1 MKKFKLS
8 IIILLSIIL
17 FQTGNLIAQNQ
28 DSGLTL
34 KQAEIIIDSIENKL
48 RANYI
53 FPEIAEKMV
62 SQLKNNFK
70 KGLYKSIVDPMKF
83 AYKLTQDL
91 QLISNDIHL
100 RVIYAPEMIAQE
112 KEVITVADSI
122 KFLNEQIGRMKR
134 DNFGFKE
141 VKILEGNI
149 GYLNLKGFFET
160 QYAGE
165 TAVAAM
171 NFLSNTD
178 AIIIDL
184 RQNGGGTPGMVQLI
198 TSYFYGMKDVVHL
211 NNIYWRPTDTYK
223 QTWTLPHVSGKRN
236 PNAHIYILTSSSTFS
251 AAEEFS
257 YNLKHLK
264 RATLIGETTGGGAHA
279 GGTEILTDR
288 FAIWIPSGN
297 AINPIT
303 NTNWEGTGVVPHIK
317 VKADQALAVARITAL
332 DSLLKKTQNAQM
344 KHYYKWHLE
353 TQKMLLNPIKIELA
367 NLKSY
372 TGRYNER
379 VVTFEN
385 EKLYYQ
391 RGTRKKHKLT
401 PLNENEFILEGL
413 PDFRI
418 RFILENNTVIALEG
432 LYEEG
437 RTDRDL
443 KTESNK

>member
-1 MKKFKLS
+1 MKKFKSS
-8 IIILLSIIL
+8 IIILFSIIL
-17 FQTGNLIAQNQ
+17 YSTGNLAAQNH
-28 DSGLTL
+28 DTGLTL
-34 KQAEIIIDSIENKL
+34 KQAQIVIDSIGNKL
-48 RANYI
+48 KANYI

-62 SQLKNNFK
+62 SQLESNLK
-70 KGLYKSIVDPMKF
+70 KGLYKSIDNPMEF
-83 AYKLTQDL
+83 ANKLTKDL
-91 QLISNDIHL
+91 QFISHDIHL
-100 RVIYAPEMIAQE
+100 RIIFAPEMIAEE
-112 KEVITVADSI
+112 KKVVTVTDSI
-122 KFLNEQIGRMKR
+122 KFLNEQIDRMKR

-141 VKILEGNI
+141 MKILEGNI
-149 GYLNLKGFFET
+149 GYLNLKGFYKT

-184 RQNGGGTPGMVQLI
+184 RQNGGGTPGVVQLI
-198 TSYFYGMKDVVHL
+198 TSYLYGTEEVVHL
-211 NNIYWRPTDTYK
+211 NNIYWRPTDTYT

-236 PNAHIYILTSSSTFS
+236 PKTDIYILTSSRTFS

-279 GGTEILTDR
+279 GGTEFLTDR
-288 FAIWIPSGN
+288 FAIWIPAGN

-303 NTNWEGTGVVPHIK
+303 KTNWEGTGVVPHIK
-317 VKADQALAVARITAL
+317 VKADKALEVAQITAL
-332 DSLLKKTQNAQM
+332 DSLLGKTQNSQM
-344 KHYYKWHLE
+344 KHYYEWHLK
-353 TQKMLLNPIKIELA
+353 TQKALLNPIKIELA

-372 TGRYNER
+372 AGQYNER

-391 RGTRKKHKLT
+391 RGTRKKYKLT
-401 PLNENEFILEGL
+401 PINESEFM

-418 RFILENNTVIALEG
+418 RFILKNKAVIALEG

-437 RTDRDL
+437 RIDRDL
-443 KTESNK
+443 KTKSNK